1 MTCQL
6 DFCVATMAENMN
18 AISEMKG
25 LVRQKVLA
33 IAQKLENVRH
43 ADILREVEDTLEM
56 LSQLSLLTDI
66 DDCLD
71 NVIKAMNLIRHELLE
86 HHF

>member
-1 MTCQL
+1 
-6 DFCVATMAENMN
+6 
-18 AISEMKG
+18 
-25 LVRQKVLA
+25 
-33 IAQKLENVRH
+33 
-43 ADILREVEDTLEM
+43 M

-71 NVIKAMNLIRHELLE
+71 NVIKAMHLIRHELLE